1 MIDNSEN
8 VVFQNDKYVATLW
21 QGSLYMYYADS
32 YAKGMT
38 ERAGKI
44 INGMRGLETTCGG
57 KFENWIKKIE
67 ARDRKTMVSY
77 MDQAAQ
83 LERQARSIARRHN
96 FPEPQLDREYPREV
110 QLLIGEII
118 ERRNAT
124 PDVKVKTL
132 YHDLLNYWDSK
143 RPMRLVFS

>member
-67 ARDRKTMVSY
+67 ARDRKTMVS
-77 MDQAAQ
+77 
-83 LERQARSIARRHN
+83 
-96 FPEPQLDREYPREV
+96 
-110 QLLIGEII
+110 
-118 ERRNAT
+118 
-124 PDVKVKTL
+124 
-132 YHDLLNYWDSK
+132 
-143 RPMRLVFS
+143 